1 MVKKMKWPV
10 PANLSLTRQSLGSI
24 GKNRNPTKNPE
35 GGVLGQ
41 ETAKN
46 TNPEGLCLGQ
56 GSAKANPEGL
66 CLGQGSAKAN
76 PEGLCLGQGS
86 TKANPEGLCLGQG
99 SAKNA
104 NPEGLCLGQGSAKAN
119 PEGLY
124 LGQGGA
130 KANPEGLC
138 LGQGSAKANPEG
150 LCLGHIINLG
160 TEPPIDSTPTM
171 PLHLAQKP
179 CCSKSLNAPQQIQ
192 TKIPQPLMAETARI
206 NKCGNRS
213 CKLCPYLLT
222 VNTAMSKLSKRK
234 HLVYGNMSCQ
244 TQRLVYLLQCA
255 RCGRQ
260 YVGQTVNTLANR
272 ATKHLQEVRRGG
284 SSKLQLHYNGEGHT
298 PHDMRFQPLAKVGD
312 DLTPSEAETQLK
324 KLETMWIKRLGTMQ
338 PVGLNYVLEDTRQR
352 VL

>member
-1 MVKKMKWPV
+1 M
-10 PANLSLTRQSLGSI
+10 
-24 GKNRNPTKNPE
+24 
-35 GGVLGQ
+35 GQ

-66 CLGQGSAKAN
+66 CLGQGSVKAN

-150 LCLGHIINLG
+150 LYLGQGGAKANPEGLCLGQGSAKANPEGLCLGHIINLG
-160 TEPPIDSTPTM
+160 TEPPIDATPTM

-260 YVGQTVNTLANR
+260 YVGQTVNTLADR

>member
-1 MVKKMKWPV
+1 MG
-10 PANLSLTRQSLGSI
+10 QGS
-24 GKNRNPTKNPE
+24 
-35 GGVLGQ
+35 
-41 ETAKN
+41 AKN
-46 TNPEGLCLGQ
+46 ANPEGLKCLGQ
-56 GSAKANPEGL
+56 GSAKN
-66 CLGQGSAKAN
+66 
-76 PEGLCLGQGS
+76 
-86 TKANPEGLCLGQG
+86 ANPEGLCLGQG

-104 NPEGLCLGQGSAKAN
+104 NPEGLCLGQGSAKNAN
-119 PEGLY
+119 PEGLKC
-124 LGQGGA
+124 LGQGSAKNANPEGLCLGQGSAKNANPEGLCSGQGNA

-138 LGQGSAKANPEG
+138 LGQGSAKNANPEGLCLGQGNAKANPEGMCLGQGSAKNANPEG

-160 TEPPIDSTPTM
+160 TEPPIDATPTM
-171 PLHLAQKP
+171 PMHLAQKP
-179 CCSKSLNAPQQIQ
+179 CCSKSLAPQQIQ
-192 TKIPQPLMAETARI
+192 TKIPLPLMAETARI
-206 NKCGNRS
+206 NKCGNHS

-260 YVGQTVNTLANR
+260 YVGLTVNTLADR

-338 PVGLNYVLEDTRQR
+338 PIGLNYVLEDTHQR

>member
-1 MVKKMKWPV
+1 M
-10 PANLSLTRQSLGSI
+10 
-24 GKNRNPTKNPE
+24 
-35 GGVLGQ
+35 GQ

-46 TNPEGLCLGQ
+46 ANPEGLCLGQ
-56 GSAKANPEGL
+56 GNAKAKYPEGLCLGQGNAKNANPEGL

-76 PEGLCLGQGS
+76 PEGLCLGQGNA
-86 TKANPEGLCLGQG
+86 KAKYPEGLCLGQG

-104 NPEGLCLGQGSAKAN
+104 NPEGLCLGQGSAKAKY
-119 PEGLY
+119 PECLC
-124 LGQGGA
+124 LGQGSA
-130 KANPEGLC
+130 KAKYPEGLC

-150 LCLGHIINLG
+150 LCLWHIINLG
-160 TEPPIDSTPTM
+160 TEPLIDATPTM
-171 PLHLAQKP
+171 PIHLAQKP

-192 TKIPQPLMAETARI
+192 TKITLPLMAETARI

-260 YVGQTVNTLANR
+260 YVGQTVNTWPTGPPSTYKRSDVEAVPNFNSTTTGK
-272 ATKHLQEVRRGG
+272 AT
-284 SSKLQLHYNGEGHT
+284 
-298 PHDMRFQPLAKVGD
+298 PP
-312 DLTPSEAETQLK
+312 
-324 KLETMWIKRLGTMQ
+324 
-338 PVGLNYVLEDTRQR
+338 
-352 VL
+352 